1 MIINMKRTPYVYV
14 FTVLAGLYI
23 SGCTPTR
30 LDIIPI
36 EQVQQ
41 IETEKTTKSEPS
53 EVFTEAKTSSSRIIP
68 AKHGYGY
75 LGLGVISGDV
85 SVDDGPYEDM
95 DSGIHLLLGV
105 KGGHFS
111 VEFNIGIPSDN
122 EFLGVGLKLDILPF
136 DKYKWSPWVGVD
148 AYIMEMD
155 FFTNEDRG
163 CFSPVVGLDVRL
175 AKGLVLRG
183 GAGKCSYTKDRSWPF
198 GRSIKKD
205 MKLYT
210 IDLIFRRPFK

>member
-1 MIINMKRTPYVYV
+1 MKRTPYVYV
-14 FTVLAGLYI
+14 FTILAGFYI

-41 IETEKTTKSEPS
+41 IETEKTPKSEPS
-53 EVFTEAKTSSSRIIP
+53 EAKTSSSRIIP
-68 AKHGYGY
+68 AKRGYGY
-75 LGLGVISGDV
+75 FGLGVISGDV

-95 DSGIHLLLGV
+95 DSGAHLLLGV

-111 VEFNIGIPSDN
+111 VEFNIGTSSSN

-155 FFTNEDRG
+155 LFTSEERG

-183 GAGKCSYTKDRSWPF
+183 GAGKCSYTKDRSWPL
-198 GRSIKKD
+198 GVRSIKKD